1 MNIPLATGAEIGG
14 YIALWKVLVMT
25 GMFFGWIPLVNW
37 VYADSQAV
45 RTNART
51 WTASAAAIGAAAL
64 LLWMLI
70 PVFIVGLLLYLLS
83 VGSAAI
89 AYVVHRNAQVSDF
102 ERVLT
107 ADHLRNLLVDESKK
121 IHKVSHG
128 LTFVTGNK
136 NEVPLPTPKTREAEG
151 FRLVCEI
158 MDDAIWRR
166 ADEISFIPQKDEYA
180 VVYQIDGISTKQAS
194 RSKEEMDFFAYYI
207 KELAGLEVEEKRKP
221 QTGRFRANIKEKGI
235 KTQWQVNTSGSTAGE
250 QLRLEKISSVVSRKV
265 EDIGLNENQFE
276 SIRTLRDLQGG
287 GLVLVSGTPKSG
299 VTTTLYA
306 LLGNH
311 DPFLN
316 NINTLE
322 KRPIAELQNIT
333 QHTFTM
339 TDTGTTT
346 FSRRFQTMLRRGP
359 DIVGVEG
366 CEDSQTAKLAMA
378 AAQDGKIVYATMGAA
393 SVAQTVEKWL
403 KLVDDKKTM
412 GETLAAI
419 VNQRLVRTLCTECRQ
434 PYQPKAELFKKFN
447 IPTNAIQTFYRP
459 GEIEYDKHGKPIV
472 CEKCQGTGFYGRTGL
487 FETIRITDDLRRVI
501 ASAKT
506 AQ

>member
-250 QLRLEKISSVVSRKV
+250 QLRLEKISSVV
-265 EDIGLNENQFE
+265 
-276 SIRTLRDLQGG
+276 
-287 GLVLVSGTPKSG
+287 
-299 VTTTLYA
+299 
-306 LLGNH
+306 
-311 DPFLN
+311 
-316 NINTLE
+316 
-322 KRPIAELQNIT
+322 
-333 QHTFTM
+333 
-339 TDTGTTT
+339 
-346 FSRRFQTMLRRGP
+346 
-359 DIVGVEG
+359 
-366 CEDSQTAKLAMA
+366 
-378 AAQDGKIVYATMGAA
+378 
-393 SVAQTVEKWL
+393 
-403 KLVDDKKTM
+403 
-412 GETLAAI
+412 
-419 VNQRLVRTLCTECRQ
+419 
-434 PYQPKAELFKKFN
+434 
-447 IPTNAIQTFYRP
+447 
-459 GEIEYDKHGKPIV
+459 
-472 CEKCQGTGFYGRTGL
+472 
-487 FETIRITDDLRRVI
+487 
-501 ASAKT
+501 
-506 AQ
+506 